1 MNKYDFADIKGSVV
15 LVTGSGQGIGKAIAE
30 KFASFGANVV
40 VSDLN
45 KETAENTAKEISS
58 MGVDTLAIACDVSN
72 KEQVDSMF
80 QKILEKWGK
89 LDILVNNAGITMD
102 GLFIRM
108 KEEQWS
114 KVLTVNL
121 TSMFFCSQAAAN
133 IMRKVRKGV
142 IVNVSS
148 IAAHGNPGQAN
159 YSASKAGVIGL
170 SNTLARELAPLGIR
184 CNAIAPGFIKTPMTD
199 KIPDKHKE
207 RILSN
212 IPLARIGDPEDVANA
227 VLFLSSDM
235 AGYITGHVLNINGG
249 IGGF

>member
-1 MNKYDFADIKGSVV
+1 MSKYDFSDLKGSVV

-30 KFASFGANVV
+30 KFASFGANIV

-45 KETAENTAKEISS
+45 PETAEATAKEISA
-58 MGVDTLAIACDVSN
+58 MGVETIAVPCDVSD

-80 QKILEKWGK
+80 AKVLEKWGK

-108 KEEQWS
+108 KPEQWT
-114 KVLTVNL
+114 KVLSVNL
-121 TSMFFCSQAAAN
+121 TSMFYCSQAAAN

-170 SNTLARELAPLGIR
+170 SNTLAKELAPLGIR

-207 RILSN
+207 RILAN

-227 VLFLSSDM
+227 VVFLSSEM

-249 IGGF
+249 IGGL